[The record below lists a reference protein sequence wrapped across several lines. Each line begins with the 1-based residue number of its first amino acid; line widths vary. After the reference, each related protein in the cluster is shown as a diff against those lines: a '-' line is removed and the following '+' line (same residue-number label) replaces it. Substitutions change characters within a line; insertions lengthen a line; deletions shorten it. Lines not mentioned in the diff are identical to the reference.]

1 MSEKNIS
8 SASCQDPA
16 EDNQADTSA
25 PVGERPNVSKPSE
38 RRRWGAACA
47 PPPPPP
53 PIYLRQ
59 PLPMYPVRPEGWVC
73 RSCCRFWEWTYRP
86 PSEPELD
93 EPCVKCGEV
102 LELQERAV
110 EVQRLTLKHLLA
122 GRTPMISQVVTQ
134 VAQVESA
141 ASMEPQPPEPGSGV
155 ACTVE
160 EAGRRLGCKR
170 TTVFQLLKAGRLMA
184 APKVGRQRMVLV
196 ASVDE
201 LLVAGGVGAARDARR
216 PVQSRSQKAAPRTGS
231 L

>member
-8 SASCQDPA
+8 SASCQGPA
-16 EDNQADTSA
+16 ADNQSDTSA
-25 PVGERPNVSKPSE
+25 PEGVRPNVSKPPE
-38 RRRWGAACA
+38 RRRWGSACA

-86 PSEPELD
+86 PTEPELD

-110 EVQRLTLKHLLA
+110 EVQRL
-122 GRTPMISQVVTQ
+122 TQ

-170 TTVFQLLKAGRLMA
+170 TTVFQRLKAGRLVA
-184 APKVGRQRMVLV
+184 APKLGRQRMVLT

-201 LLVAGGVGAARDARR
+201 LLAAGGVGAARDAR
-216 PVQSRSQKAAPRTGS
+216 PAQSRP
-231 L
+231 

>member
-1 MSEKNIS
+1 
-8 SASCQDPA
+8 
-16 EDNQADTSA
+16 
-25 PVGERPNVSKPSE
+25 
-38 RRRWGAACA
+38 
-47 PPPPPP
+47 
-53 PIYLRQ
+53 
-59 PLPMYPVRPEGWVC
+59 MYPVRPEGWVC

-141 ASMEPQPPEPGSGV
+141 ASVESQPPEPGSGV

-170 TTVFQLLKAGRLMA
+170 TMVFQLLKTGRLVA
-184 APKVGRQRMVLV
+184 APKLGRQRMVLT

-201 LLVAGGVGAARDARR
+201 LLAAGGVGAARDAR
-216 PVQSRSQKAAPRTGS
+216 PAQSRPQKARSTNGKS
-231 L
+231 LAAEIAKLPVE